1 MYSTKQML
9 TTKEGMQ
16 KQNNK
21 MKFQVQLQK
30 FMHKKVQEMRG
41 MQVERHPYLLEVVL
55 HMVQKVKVTIRLE
68 N

>member
-30 FMHKKVQEMRG
+30 FMHKKGQV
-41 MQVERHPYLLEVVL
+41 MQDMQAERHQYL
-55 HMVQKVKVTIRLE
+55 
-68 N
+68 